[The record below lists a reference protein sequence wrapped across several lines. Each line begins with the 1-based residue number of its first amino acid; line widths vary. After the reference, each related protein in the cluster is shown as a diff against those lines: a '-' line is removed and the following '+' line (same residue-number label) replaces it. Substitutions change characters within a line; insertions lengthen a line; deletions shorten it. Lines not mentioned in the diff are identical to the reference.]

1 MSDTPFISVI
11 ITAYNRKQYLL
22 NAFKSAY
29 NQTLSKDKYEIIVT
43 KNFKDNNI
51 DTFIKGHGGKL
62 VFFKQGTT
70 GAQWTDVLK
79 YVKGEVLC
87 FLDDDDLF
95 LKQKLAII
103 YKLFEENDELGYVNN
118 ARYYIDE
125 NNRRFVKSVNK
136 FEKIESAFI
145 EQRSLLKLLLLDIRV
160 PWSNASSISIKKS
173 LLIKYFN
180 QLKKVTYTPDLFLYL
195 ISLDSKL
202 SLMLTGKK
210 LTQYRIHSSTSVSF
224 NLYENFK
231 ETALKMTY
239 ADLKISKELYKSFKS
254 TEIKKYLKIHIREKS
269 IDYLFYK
276 CNCRK
281 TVLLNY
287 IKNLPYLIIAR
298 PKLTLLSGLQI
309 LFYII
314 APEKFR
320 RFNYMRIKNY
330 LLQIK
335 SN

>member
-1 MSDTPFISVI
+1 M
-11 ITAYNRKQYLL
+11 
-22 NAFKSAY
+22 
-29 NQTLSKDKYEIIVT
+29 
-43 KNFKDNNI
+43 
-51 DTFIKGHGGKL
+51 
-62 VFFKQGTT
+62 
-70 GAQWTDVLK
+70 
-79 YVKGEVLC
+79 
-87 FLDDDDLF
+87 
-95 LKQKLAII
+95 
-103 YKLFEENDELGYVNN
+103 
-118 ARYYIDE
+118 
-125 NNRRFVKSVNK
+125 
-136 FEKIESAFI
+136 
-145 EQRSLLKLLLLDIRV
+145 
-160 PWSNASSISIKKS
+160 
-173 LLIKYFN
+173 
-180 QLKKVTYTPDLFLYL
+180 
-195 ISLDSKL
+195 
-202 SLMLTGKK
+202 GKK

-254 TEIKKYLKIHIREKS
+254 TGIKKYLKIRIREKS